1 MRVCSTG
8 APAST
13 TMRPDEESREAS
25 LTHEDVASILRI
37 CSPDGLLVGG
47 QALGLWVDQLG
58 VQRPAI
64 FVASIT
70 TDADFLGSAQ
80 LARTLGRGIGWKT
93 WVASLDDFSPRIA
106 KVTHLE
112 PDGAIKQVDFLSGV
126 VGLNTIDVRRR
137 AIRLEMSG
145 IGPVTIM
152 HPVDVLASRIANLQV
167 LPAKRTPAGFAQ
179 ARLAIDMVAAF
190 IREQIKSRGA
200 RAGLTL
206 LERVVGIAEDHSGL
220 LVFVLYGI
228 DVLKAAP
235 MDAFLETPELHS
247 GRWPQVLAEVGRQRA
262 SLAKL
267 ANRVS
272 DSRPQK
278 AKPGKPKPT
287 ARKKSVARARARA
300 KSGDGA
306 GRRR

>member
-1 MRVCSTG
+1 
-8 APAST
+8 
-13 TMRPDEESREAS
+13 MRPDEESREAS
-25 LTHEDVASILRI
+25 LTREDVASILRI

-58 VQRPAI
+58 VERPAI

-93 WVASLDDFSPRIA
+93 WVASLDDYSPQIA

-137 AIRLEMSG
+137 AICLEVSG
-145 IGPVTIM
+145 IGSVTLM

-200 RAGLTL
+200 RAGLRL

-235 MDAFLETPELHS
+235 VDAFLDMPELQS
-247 GRWPQVLAEVGRQRA
+247 RRWPQVLAEVGLRRKA
-262 SLAKL
+262 LAKL

-272 DSRPQK
+272 DSRPHE
-278 AKPGKPKPT
+278 AKPGKRRPA
-287 ARKKSVARARARA
+287 ARKTPAPRARARG
-300 KSGDGA
+300 KSDDGG